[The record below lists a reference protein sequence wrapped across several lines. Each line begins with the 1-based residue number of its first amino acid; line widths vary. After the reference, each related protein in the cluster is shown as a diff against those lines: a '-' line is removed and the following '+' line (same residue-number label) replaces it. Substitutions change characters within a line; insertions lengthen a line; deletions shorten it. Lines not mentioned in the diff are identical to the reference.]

1 MLLRKKATDIL
12 NGAATVLTFAS
23 NRKKIDPL
31 TKLRNVYALK
41 KEFSK
46 TDAKSVLALINIDRF
61 SGVNATYGIDIGDTL
76 LCEFCNVIKKNIPK
90 NGKLYRYHGD
100 EFIILLKGGKVH
112 HLAEMLTQ
120 IEGYLTLAPIHA
132 GGFDIR
138 VSFSSGISFGSGEIL
153 IKEASTALMQARA
166 DKARFRV
173 YSPNSELEKKLGR
186 IFFWQSKLKDA
197 MAEERLVAYYQPML
211 NNKTGEIDK
220 FESLI
225 RLRYDNKIVMPVEFL
240 EAAKECGML
249 GAITRIAISDTF
261 RKFAKTKHS
270 FSVNI
275 TEQDLLDKKF
285 VTYIEKKLE
294 LNKIE
299 PFRVYF
305 ELLEGI
311 STDVATGCIGALK
324 EIKKL
329 GCKISVDD
337 FGTEHS
343 NFRRLLE
350 LDVDLIKIDGGFIK
364 NLDTC
369 DVSQKIVRAIM
380 GFANSIG
387 AKTAAEFVHSA
398 KIQQIVKEM
407 EIDYSQGYYIGVPSL
422 EIGAYSGEVAR

>member
-1 MLLRKKATDIL
+1 MLFRKKATDIL
-12 NGAATVLTFAS
+12 NGAAAALSFATS
-23 NRKKIDPL
+23 RKKTDSL
-31 TKLRNVYALK
+31 TRLKNVYALK
-41 KEFSK
+41 KEFAK
-46 TDAKSVLALINIDRF
+46 TDAKCVLALINLDRF
-61 SGVNATYGIDIGDTL
+61 SGVNAAYGIDVGDML
-76 LCEFCNVIKKNIPK
+76 LYEFCNIIKKNLPK
-90 NGKLYRYHGD
+90 HGKLYRYHGD
-100 EFIILLKGGKVH
+100 EFIVLLKGGKVH
-112 HLAEMLTQ
+112 YLAEMLMQ
-120 IEGYLTLAPIHA
+120 IESYLMLAPLQV

-138 VSFSSGISFGSGEIL
+138 VSFSAGISSGSGEIL

-166 DKARFRV
+166 DRTRFKV
-173 YSPNSELEKKLGR
+173 YSPNSELEKKLGK

-197 MAEERLVAYYQPML
+197 MTEERLVAYYQPML
-211 NNKTGEIDK
+211 NNKTGKVDK
-220 FESLI
+220 FESLM
-225 RLRYDNKIVMPVEFL
+225 RLRYDNKIVAPSEFL

-261 RKFAKTKHS
+261 RKFAKTEYS

-369 DVSQKIVRAIM
+369 NVSQKIVRAIM